1 MAPRRRILS
10 LYIYSRNNNG
20 NPEISGTTAATH
32 FLSFSLFILLII
44 METLR
49 FLALWRCILSLSFY
63 SLNNNENL
71 DVSGVSQRRILSLS
85 METLRFLAPWRCIL
99 SLSFYSLNNNR
110 NPEISGPM
118 ATHHLLP
125 LFLFS

>member
-49 FLALWRCILSLSFY
+49 FLSLWRRRILSLSIYSLNNNGNPEVSGTTAATHFLSLSRPPCLSFY
-63 SLNNNENL
+63 SLNDKGNPE
-71 DVSGVSQRRILSLS
+71 VSG
-85 METLRFLAPWRCIL
+85 
-99 SLSFYSLNNNR
+99 
-110 NPEISGPM
+110 
-118 ATHHLLP
+118 ATALHPLP
-125 LFLFS
+125 LFLFF